1 MCSNFEK
8 CFIYVKW
15 YIQRRRTDFEGGG
28 GGANLKKS
36 QKVYSLNALTS
47 C

>member
-28 GGANLKKS
+28 GTLKKITES
-36 QKVYSLNALTS
+36 V
-47 C
+47 